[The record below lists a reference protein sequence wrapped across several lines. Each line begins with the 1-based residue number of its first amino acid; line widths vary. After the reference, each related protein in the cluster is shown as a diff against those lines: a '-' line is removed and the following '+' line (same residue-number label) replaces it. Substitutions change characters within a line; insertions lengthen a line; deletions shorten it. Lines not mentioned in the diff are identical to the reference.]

1 MKNKEALTMNDY
13 QVFWYIFG
21 AIFGVLCS
29 IAYLLWR
36 ISRILTKI
44 AGGEPSNEDLRNI
57 EFQKIRFK

>member
-1 MKNKEALTMNDY
+1 MNDY

-36 ISRILTKI
+36 ILRVLTKV

-57 EFQKIRFK
+57 EFKKIRFK